1 MYCFAVWNSSPKL
14 LQTFHLVLSFI
25 QLTALP
31 PTRMLTLTL
40 LGREVFLLELG
51 CPSFDVVPTT
61 LPFFP
66 SSSFTKL
73 FFSLSSL
80 ST

>member
-1 MYCFAVWNSSPKL
+1 
-14 LQTFHLVLSFI
+14 
-25 QLTALP
+25 
-31 PTRMLTLTL
+31 MLTLTL